1 MFFIIFIMLL
11 KFLELLYR
19 KTKMQSKTPSAPKWP
34 IRTQLYIKFYKAR
47 LFLRKHLLKFAF
59 WKKIKRRNEDMGIS
73 INLEGKKAIV
83 FGIANDKSIAW
94 HIAKRL
100 DEAGCRIFAA
110 YQERVEPLFLPLMQ
124 QLNNPLFMK
133 CDVVDDAQLDAFFSK
148 VKEEFGEVDFLIHSI
163 AFAKREH
170 LRGRYMD
177 VDRRGYQVAH
187 EVSSYSLA
195 ELAKRTAPIM
205 RNGGSIIAMTYL
217 GSERAVPGYNIMG
230 VAKAALESSVRYM
243 AFDLGDKKIRVNAIS
258 AGPIATLA
266 ASGISGFGEMLLNY
280 VAKTPLKRNITADEV
295 ADCALFLCSDLS
307 RAITGQTIYVDAGYN
322 ISGL

>member
-1 MFFIIFIMLL
+1 
-11 KFLELLYR
+11 
-19 KTKMQSKTPSAPKWP
+19 
-34 IRTQLYIKFYKAR
+34 
-47 LFLRKHLLKFAF
+47 
-59 WKKIKRRNEDMGIS
+59 MGIS

-100 DEAGCRIFAA
+100 NDAGCRIFAA
-110 YQERVEPLFLPLMQ
+110 YQERVEPLFLPLMKD
-124 QLNNPLFMK
+124 LDNPLYMK
-133 CDVVDDAQLDAFFSK
+133 CDVVDDAQLDAFFNK

-170 LRGRYMD
+170 LQGKFMN

-195 ELAKRTAPIM
+195 ELSRRAAPM
-205 RNGGSIIAMTYL
+205 MKNGGSIIAMTYI
-217 GSERAVPGYNIMG
+217 GSQRATPGYNIMG
-230 VAKAALESSVRYM
+230 VAKAALESSVKYL
-243 AFDLGDKKIRVNAIS
+243 AFDFGEQKIRVNAIS

-266 ASGISGFGEMLLNY
+266 ASGITGFAEMLLNY
-280 VAKTPLKRNITADEV
+280 VAKAPLKRNITADEV

-307 RAITGQTIYVDAGYN
+307 KAITGQVIYVDAGYN